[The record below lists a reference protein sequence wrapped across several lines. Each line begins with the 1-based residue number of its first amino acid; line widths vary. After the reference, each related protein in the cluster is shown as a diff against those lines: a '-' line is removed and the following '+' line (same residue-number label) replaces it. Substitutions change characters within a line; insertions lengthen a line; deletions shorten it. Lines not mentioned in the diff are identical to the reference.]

1 MYPMYK
7 RLRVPFIVF
16 SVVALFFAWSC
27 TSQEEKDKEKELEV
41 KIDSSASMLVKFN
54 NTLFSVP
61 SPYQMAMLARE
72 QKIDF
77 NKDFLNPTSN
87 VNKYSTDFKKALNLG
102 VYGANLGYINIYEQN
117 PDAIT
122 YFAVVKSLAAQL
134 NIIGAFNP
142 KTISRIEKNMGNK
155 DSLLYILSSTYR
167 TADQYLKDN
176 KRDDMGVLIL
186 AGGWIES
193 FHIIIDIAKKQNN
206 QEIINRIGEQKHP
219 LDNLIKI
226 LSPYYNQSEDFAK
239 LVDSLI
245 DLAYDFDGIDF
256 KYKYE
261 EPVVD
266 VKAKTTTVTG
276 KTEVIISGEQLKT
289 ISDKISKIRLNIVS

>member
-1 MYPMYK
+1 MYPMFN
-7 RLRVPFIVF
+7 RIRISLVF
-16 SVVALFFAWSC
+16 AGVFALLLAWGCDGSD
-27 TSQEEKDKEKELEV
+27 KDKEKELEV
-41 KIDSSASMLVKFN
+41 KIDSSASTLLKFN

-61 SPYQMAMLARE
+61 SPYQMALLAKE
-72 QKIDF
+72 QKIEF
-77 NKDFLNPTSN
+77 NKDYLNPTNS
-87 VNKYSTDFKKALNLG
+87 VNKYTTDFKRALNLG

-122 YFAVVKSLAAQL
+122 YFAVVKSLATQL

-142 KTISRIEKNMGNK
+142 QTISRIEKNMGNK
-155 DSLLYILSSTYR
+155 DSLLYILSGTYR
-167 TADQYLKDN
+167 NADQYLKDN

-193 FHIIIDIAKKQNN
+193 FHIIIEISKKQKN

-266 VKAKTTTVTG
+266 VKAKTTTIGG
-276 KTEVIISGEQLKT
+276 KTEVIISADQLKT
-289 ISDKISKIRLNIVS
+289 ITEKIVKIRQSIVS

>member
-1 MYPMYK
+1 MYPIYK
-7 RLRVPFIVF
+7 RLHIKFIVF
-16 SVVALFFAWSC
+16 GLAAMFLFWSC

-61 SPYQMAMLARE
+61 SPYQMALLAKE

-87 VNKYSTDFKKALNLG
+87 MNKYTTDFKKALNLG

-122 YFAVVKSLAAQL
+122 YFAVVKSLASQL

-155 DSLLYILSSTYR
+155 DSLLYIISGTYR
-167 TADQYLKDN
+167 SADQYLKDN

-193 FHIIIDIAKKQNN
+193 VHIIIDIAKKQKN
-206 QEIINRIGEQKHP
+206 QEIIDRIGEQKHP

-239 LVDSLI
+239 LLDSLI

-266 VKAKTTTVTG
+266 VKTKTTTVGG
-276 KTEVIISGEQLKT
+276 KTEVIISNEQLKI
-289 ISDKISKIRLNIVS
+289 ISDKITRIRQNIVS